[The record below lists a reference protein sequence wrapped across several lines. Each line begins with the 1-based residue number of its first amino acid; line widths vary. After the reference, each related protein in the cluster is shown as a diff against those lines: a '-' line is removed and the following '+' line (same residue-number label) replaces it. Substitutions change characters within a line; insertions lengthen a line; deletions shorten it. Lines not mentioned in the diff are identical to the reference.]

1 MCLLEE
7 AAERRGWSTEEM
19 AVCVVS
25 GRKVEEGAVK
35 CISGDKGGK
44 LWCSMARARIRY
56 GEEI

>member
-25 GRKVEEGAVK
+25 GRKVEKGGVK

-44 LWCSMARARIRY
+44 LWCSMARGRIRY
-56 GEEI
+56 VEEI

>member
-19 AVCVVS
+19 AVCVIS
-25 GRKVEEGAVK
+25 RRKVEEEGMK

-44 LWCSMARARIRY
+44 LWCSMARGRTRY
-56 GEEI
+56 VEEI